1 MALPRDP
8 EEVTAATDRPA
19 TEAVF
24 VPDTAGLAG
33 HPRGLTTLFFTEM
46 WERFSYYGMRAILI
60 LFMVAPAAK
69 GGMGLSTELA
79 AAIYGLYTGS
89 VYFTA
94 IPGGWIADRLL
105 GLRRAVLGG
114 GILLALG
121 PYCPAVN
128 VRPLFYPRLAPIV
141 LGTRPPKPT

>member
-1 MALPRDP
+1 MARARLIDYACRMAPPRDL

-60 LFMVAPAAK
+60 LFMVAPASQ

-79 AAIYGLYTGS
+79 AAVYGLYTG
-89 VYFTA
+89 
-94 IPGGWIADRLL
+94 
-105 GLRRAVLGG
+105 
-114 GILLALG
+114 
-121 PYCPAVN
+121 
-128 VRPLFYPRLAPIV
+128 
-141 LGTRPPKPT
+141 

>member
-1 MALPRDP
+1 MAPPRDRN
-8 EEVTAATDRPA
+8 EVTAATDRPA

-46 WERFSYYGMRAILI
+46 WERFSYYGMRALLM
-60 LFMVAPAAK
+60 LFMVAPAAA
-69 GGMGLSTELA
+69 GGMGMSAERA

-89 VYFTA
+89 VSFPT

-105 GLRRAVLGG
+105 GLRRAVLDGG
-114 GILLALG
+114 TLISLG
-121 PYCPAVN
+121 HYSLSAY
-128 VRPLFYPRLAPIV
+128 VRPPLAPRLVP
-141 LGTRPPKPT
+141 LM